1 MFLRIICSLAVVSCI
16 GVFPT
21 EQARAADN
29 SANNCVVLIGY
40 KGTDPKYRSHI
51 IKNNCTRE
59 IGVLY
64 CHSPSAMPGT
74 KDSECGNRGQF
85 YQQRISLRPGET
97 HANAY
102 SEPADSRLTW
112 AACFDNQYYIKQ
124 NDKSGTAFRCDYPN
138 KR

>member
-1 MFLRIICSLAVVSCI
+1 MALRIIFSLAVLLCASAFHAEPVL
-16 GVFPT
+16 
-21 EQARAADN
+21 ANDN

-74 KDSECGNRGQF
+74 KDSECGHRGQF

-97 HANAY
+97 RANAY

-112 AACFDNQYYIKQ
+112 AACFDNQYSIKQ
-124 NDKSGTAFRCDYPN
+124 NDKTSTAFRCDYPN